1 MVDYV
6 PRHAQPVTLAQLRL
20 IEADSL
26 VPEIARLEN
35 SIAHLDRSNQEL
47 RDAVR
52 EEQAGTDGVDEDA
65 VREFEA
71 AIQENEETIA
81 AQHERITMIR
91 LALEEKIGVDA
102 ANPHY
107 QPASQA
113 RGQANGAE
121 RNHQV
126 NGINQAMGVQDG
138 STNAG
143 VRATSADDA
152 THGAAQQADAAGDGM
167 YL

>member
-6 PRHAQPVTLAQLRL
+6 PHHAQPVTLAQLRA

-35 SIAHLDRSNQEL
+35 SIAHLERSNQEL

-52 EEQAGTDGVDEDA
+52 EEQAGTDVDEDA

-71 AIQENEETIA
+71 AIKENEETIA
-81 AQHERITMIR
+81 AQQERITMIR

-102 ANPHY
+102 GNPHY

-113 RGQANGAE
+113 RGRANGTERNQQANG
-121 RNHQV
+121 V
-126 NGINQAMGVQDG
+126 DDAMGVQDDSADG
-138 STNAG
+138 SA
-143 VRATSADDA
+143 RATTASIAA
-152 THGAAQQADAAGDGM
+152 TGAERQADAADDGM